1 MRGWLAPAYYFF
13 SKRFFF
19 FFIFISII
27 LPQQGFVQETC
38 CHRRVNTIKI
48 TGADPSTERLI
59 RRYWTDL
66 TSIGTH
72 LDDCPLILEA
82 TGNINPASIEYYF
95 AGHLSVTTAA
105 GLGDEY
111 TLTMELVDSDNNT
124 VVRKGSASWI
134 GFPTDGLDSISNL
147 AQQFKPLDDIIHD
160 YEGMPESCEIEPE
173 KDPVES
179 GEEMTVEIKKILD
192 HKQRSPQT
200 WQRLFVK
207 AEKGKILNGKAKGD
221 YKVFEVGSGSI
232 TLQYKAPDECKK
244 DKETISVE
252 NSCNKEKHDAGTPER
267 EIRRAQ
273 FEIVCSQWEGIIASS
288 GTISSQGDESLI
300 TALMPESKYQTATN
314 WKLDV
319 VLKIDRG
326 NERVKIYELESARFD
341 FLDEFEFENVMHSE
355 AGKSQM
361 TGQTEAEAKG
371 RQLAPSECKLELI
384 IDLKKK
390 TYKIEG
396 ILDVKNI
403 TEKGDSEFKLDW
415 PPIHGEEKDS
425 GDQMTEYRE
434 EILIE
439 GKFSEEDLPEK
450 LEGSIDEMK
459 EVPPEFADFMEALAG
474 KISGKIR
481 WKLERKGRQ

>member
-1 MRGWLAPAYYFF
+1 
-13 SKRFFF
+13 
-19 FFIFISII
+19 
-27 LPQQGFVQETC
+27 
-38 CHRRVNTIKI
+38 
-48 TGADPSTERLI
+48 
-59 RRYWTDL
+59 
-66 TSIGTH
+66 
-72 LDDCPLILEA
+72 
-82 TGNINPASIEYYF
+82 
-95 AGHLSVTTAA
+95 
-105 GLGDEY
+105 
-111 TLTMELVDSDNNT
+111 
-124 VVRKGSASWI
+124 
-134 GFPTDGLDSISNL
+134 
-147 AQQFKPLDDIIHD
+147 
-160 YEGMPESCEIEPE
+160 
-173 KDPVES
+173 
-179 GEEMTVEIKKILD
+179 
-192 HKQRSPQT
+192 
-200 WQRLFVK
+200 
-207 AEKGKILNGKAKGD
+207 
-221 YKVFEVGSGSI
+221 
-232 TLQYKAPDECKK
+232 
-244 DKETISVE
+244 
-252 NSCNKEKHDAGTPER
+252 
-267 EIRRAQ
+267 
-273 FEIVCSQWEGIIASS
+273 
-288 GTISSQGDESLI
+288 
-300 TALMPESKYQTATN
+300 MPESKYQTATN

-319 VLKIDRG
+319 VFKIDRG

-361 TGQTEAEAKG
+361 TGHREAEASG

-384 IDLKKK
+384 IDLKRK

-481 WKLERKGRQ
+481 WKLERKDRQ